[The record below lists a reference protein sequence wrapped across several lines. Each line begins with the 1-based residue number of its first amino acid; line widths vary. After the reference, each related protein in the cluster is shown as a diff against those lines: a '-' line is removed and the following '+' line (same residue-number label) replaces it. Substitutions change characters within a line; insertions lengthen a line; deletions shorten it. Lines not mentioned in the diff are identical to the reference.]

1 MADDQ
6 AQPQITGDAPI
17 ASESTVNAFMGLD
30 EGKQRDTLGKMSP
43 ELKQALLS
51 GIQTHK
57 AAIAQS
63 QPESGVTNFLRG
75 AELGAASG
83 LGIPES
89 TSPSDVVTGALK
101 NTGQGLARAGGAVA
115 EDVGSLFVDPFLPKE
130 QRLKDSKTYGVLS
143 DMASGLEQAGGESWK
158 GLQQRDP
165 EMFAHGLGSLVTQV
179 LSMKKAGEGGKAAS
193 AADATKRLSKTA
205 AALDIGGK
213 DVQSL
218 RDSMP
223 AIVKEAQKGGVKTIS
238 DFVDAHQQAKT
249 AADMQYKQM
258 LAPMAGQMAVDP
270 AGQFVG
276 PGQIVRN
283 ILSNDKPYLQN
294 TPDGRKVSA
303 ALQKAAR
310 DFKRPVWTYDMLD
323 DQRIAENQKLDTYFG
338 KDTQGQSA
346 AMANARTQISKAIA
360 DGARDTI
367 YDEMERQNPGANVR
381 QLKQTQGALWSLSD
395 ALDSKLS
402 DLDARQLKFEGLGP
416 LSRIHGGL
424 SISAGGRP
432 HSYLGGVL
440 EALGSGPQ
448 SKSNALIK
456 KGWQPRQYPFSPAV
470 GALPVAHLAAPDE
483 QQGGM
488 TPPPTP

>member
-1 MADDQ
+1 MPDDQ
-6 AQPQITGDAPI
+6 NSI

-30 EGKQRDTLGKMSP
+30 EGTQRDMLGKMSP

-57 AAIAQS
+57 AAIQQS
-63 QPESGVTNFLRG
+63 QPPGGETVVDKILRG
-75 AELGAASG
+75 GEMGAFSG
-83 LGIPES
+83 LGIPETES
-89 TSPSDVVTGALK
+89 RKDIVTQPIVNTAKGLGRIGVGAL
-101 NTGQGLARAGGAVA
+101 
-115 EDVGSLFVDPFLPKE
+115 EDIGRVFTDPFMAPGN
-130 QRLKDSKTYGVLS
+130 RMKTETGTRTGDVIS
-143 DMASGLEQAGGESWK
+143 DIAKGLEGAGGESWK
-158 GLQQRDP
+158 GIQQRDP

-179 LSMKKAGEGGKAAS
+179 LSLRGAGKGKAAG
-193 AADATKRLSKTA
+193 AIEEGRRLSKTA

-223 AIVKEAQKGGVKTIS
+223 AIVNAAKQGGVKTIG
-238 DFVDAHQQAKT
+238 DFVDAHQAAKT

-270 AGQFVG
+270 AGQYAG

-283 ILSNDKPYLQN
+283 ILENDKPYLQN
-294 TPDGRKVSA
+294 TADGRKVSA

-323 DQRIAENQKLDTYFG
+323 DQRIAENQKLDSYFG

-360 DGARDTI
+360 DGARDSI

-381 QLKQTQGALWSLSD
+381 QLKQTQGALWSLND
-395 ALDSKLS
+395 ALNSKLQ
-402 DLDARQLKFEGLGP
+402 DLDARQLKFQGRGP
-416 LSRIHGGL
+416 LSRAHAGL
-424 SISAGGRP
+424 SVSAGGRP
-432 HSYLGGVL
+432 HSYIGGLLDVFS
-440 EALGSGPQ
+440 AGPQ
-448 SKSNALIK
+448 KEASTLMN
-456 KGWQPRQYPFSPAV
+456 KGWQPRQYPFSPVV
-470 GALPVAHLAAPDE
+470 GMLPIGHLASDDS
-483 QQGGM
+483 QQSGSM
-488 TPPPTP
+488 THPPTP